1 MKSFKFALAILAI
14 TVVGFS
20 SCKKEKDEIDN
31 DTESVIENAVADA
44 AFNDVAN
51 IAEEGY
57 TGSLSSYRGGK
68 DQQIYTTCATV
79 SFDTTATPKKF
90 TIDFGSTNC
99 LCNDQINRRGK
110 IIVSYVGFYK
120 DSGSTHTIT
129 FDNYYVNNNKIE
141 GTKTVKNGGR
151 NSAGN
156 LTFSVT
162 VNGSIIWDPSTY
174 GGGGTSTYNSSRTRE
189 WIAGESTSIWSDDV
203 YLISGTSSGT
213 TRSGGSYTLNTSE
226 PLKVEI
232 GYRHFT
238 DGILEFTPSGKK
250 TRIIDYGYPSG
261 GRDSKAQVTIGNL
274 TFVVDLR

>member
-1 MKSFKFALAILAI
+1 MKPLKFALAILAI
-14 TVVGFS
+14 TVIGFS
-20 SCKKEKDEIDN
+20 SCKKEKEEIDN

-68 DQQIYTTCATV
+68 DQQVYTTCATI
-79 SFDTTATPKKF
+79 SFDTSATPKKF

-99 LCNDQINRRGK
+99 SCNDGINRRGK
-110 IIVSYVGFYK
+110 IIVSYVGYYK
-120 DSGSTHTIT
+120 DSASTHTIT

-141 GTKTVKNGGR
+141 GTKTVTNGGR

-156 LTFSVT
+156 LVFSVT
-162 VNGSIIWDPSTY
+162 VNGSIIWDPATY
-174 GGGGTSTYNSSRTRE
+174 GGGGTSTYNSIRSRE
-189 WIAGESTSIWSDDV
+189 WIAGESTSIWSDDI
-203 YLISGTSSGT
+203 YLISGTSNGT

-238 DGILEFTPSGKK
+238 DGIIEFTPSGKK
-250 TRIIDYGYPSG
+250 TRIIDFGYPNG
-261 GRDSKAQVTIGNL
+261 GRDNKAQVTIGNL
-274 TFVVDLR
+274 TFVIDLR